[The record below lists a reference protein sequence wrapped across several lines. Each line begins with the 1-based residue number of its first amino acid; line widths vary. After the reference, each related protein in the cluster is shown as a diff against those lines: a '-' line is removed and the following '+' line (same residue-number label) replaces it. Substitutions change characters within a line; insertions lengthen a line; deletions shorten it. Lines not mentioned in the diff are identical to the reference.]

1 MWDSKFDELLRQYL
15 PYLAADEELTA
26 SVPLRELGL
35 DSLAVVELLKA
46 LEDTYDVRFEDDALT
61 LETFETPGVLW
72 SALDNVLSVAQPVN

>member
-26 SVPLRELGL
+26 NVPLRELGL

-72 SALDNVLSVAQPVN
+72 SALGNVLSVVQPVN